1 MVIANEMLS
10 SCGLELLNM
19 NELCSKLFLRNK
31 QEEIVVYGIG
41 ITYSLPFKK
50 KETVIYSGYSQCGG
64 DCESW
69 GASNGIV

>member
-1 MVIANEMLS
+1 
-10 SCGLELLNM
+10 M

-50 KETVIYSGYSQCGG
+50 KETVIYSGYSQRGG